1 MVWYNIFRKKEK
13 VMEEE
18 NQYDVPK
25 TVEIEE
31 DWTGVGANDRGGL
44 GIRDY
49 EAYSNRP
56 DVQKTDNEIEEL
68 AVWLGIKNP
77 DSSNE

>member
-1 MVWYNIFRKKEK
+1 MVWYNIFRKNKDMEDEK
-13 VMEEE
+13 KY
-18 NQYDVPK
+18 NDSK

-31 DWTGVGANDRGGL
+31 DWTGVGANDGGGL

-49 EAYSNRP
+49 EAYHNRP

-68 AVWLGIKNP
+68 AVRLGLKNP